1 MPRSLTF
8 LGSVALSSG
17 QLLIWQKQQTDET
30 EVTALMH
37 EGPARGGVAA
47 FPRGV
52 HSFAW
57 T

>member
-30 EVTALMH
+30 EVTALMR